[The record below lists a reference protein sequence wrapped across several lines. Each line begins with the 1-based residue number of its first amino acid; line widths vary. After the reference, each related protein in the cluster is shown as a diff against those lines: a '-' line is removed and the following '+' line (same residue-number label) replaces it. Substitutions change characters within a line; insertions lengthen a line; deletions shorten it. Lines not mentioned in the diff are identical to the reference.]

1 MKILLILKGWMGGCF
16 CGVDYFYP
24 FKRLELYYVLFSK
37 PAVEP
42 KTREGN
48 PE

>member
-1 MKILLILKGWMGGCF
+1 MHIFLMLKDRMGGCF
-16 CGVDYFYP
+16 CGVDNFYP
-24 FKRLELYYVLFSK
+24 FKRLELYYVLFSN

-42 KTREGN
+42 KPRESN